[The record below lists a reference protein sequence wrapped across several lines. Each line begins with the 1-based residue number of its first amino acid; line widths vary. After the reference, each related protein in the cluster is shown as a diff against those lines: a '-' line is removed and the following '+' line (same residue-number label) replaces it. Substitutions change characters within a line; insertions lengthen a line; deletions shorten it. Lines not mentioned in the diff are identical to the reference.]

1 MKERK
6 SLSFISADMYVS
18 QENNSY
24 KLQITLYWTSTQ
36 TNYKSQGQIRISKH
50 TDSIISMHGD
60 WHQMN
65 TYLKMKVMLLLRV
78 VINDNI
84 FIW

>member
-6 SLSFISADMYVS
+6 SLSFISTDMYVS

-36 TNYKSQGQIRISKH
+36 TNYESQGQISTSKP
-50 TDSIISMHGD
+50 TDSIISMHGE

-65 TYLKMKVMLLLRV
+65 TCLKIKVMLLLRV
-78 VINDNI
+78 MINDI
-84 FIW
+84 FMW